1 MMKRALLFVSF
12 GACASVQMAQA
23 APTSAL
29 AKALPKVQ
37 YNRDVRPI
45 LSENCFSC
53 HGFDKNQR
61 KAGLRLDV
69 REDALAAKAF
79 VPGKPEVSELVKR
92 IFTNNA
98 DELMPPGDS
107 HKSLTAE
114 QKQILK
120 RWVAEGAEYQPHWAF
135 IAPVKAPV
143 PKPKNAKL
151 ARNVIDN
158 FILERLEKSGLRF
171 APETSREVL
180 LRRVTFDLTGLPPTP
195 AEVDAFL
202 ADKAPNAYDKVV
214 DRLLASPRYGEHM
227 AVYWLDA
234 VRYADTHGL
243 HFDNERHIWPYRDWV
258 VKAFNDNKPF
268 DQFTIEQ
275 LAGDLLPNSTREQK
289 VATGYNRCAPTSNEG
304 GSIAEELLYRYSVD
318 RTETTASV
326 FLGLTAGCAACHDH
340 KFDPVSQKDFY
351 QLYAFFNS
359 GADPAMDGNQ
369 PRTPPILKLSTP
381 EQEAQ
386 LVAWDNE
393 IGQTRAKIKE
403 AVAKLDYQDP
413 ALQTPPPAEQKVETI
428 WMEDA
433 FPESEAVFAN
443 GHPQTFISKESG
455 PVFSG
460 ERSLKRTD
468 AGLSQDVFERLKTPF
483 TVPTNG
489 ILFTYVYLDP
499 QNPPKSVMLQWNTG
513 TWSHRANWG
522 DADAIPY
529 GEKNT
534 VEKIQMGELP
544 KAGEWV
550 RLEVPVEKL
559 KLAAGVKFQ
568 GMAFTQFGGTVYWDK
583 AGVIYDANPASDP
596 NLSLTAWTNKLGT
609 KDPGNT
615 FPQDVRDIFKKKP
628 EERNDDQKARLR
640 EYYLSEVFSGGR
652 ETITPLKNLVTDLE
666 SKKKKLDGE
675 IAATMIW
682 ADTPQPRKAFVMLR
696 GQYDKP
702 GEEVQPGT
710 PAFLPAL
717 KKESNETRATRLDLA
732 RWMVAPEQ
740 PLTARVFVNRLWQ
753 QAFGTGLVKTSADFG
768 AQGQT
773 PSHPELLDWL
783 AVDFRESGWDIK
795 RLMKLIVSSA
805 AYRQESKLSP
815 RLRELDPENR
825 LIARGPRLR
834 LDAEAIRDNAL
845 FTSGLIN
852 LTMGGRGARPYQP
865 INIWEPLAYPGS
877 DTDKYVPDKGSGLYR
892 RSLYTFW
899 KRTAPQPAIIAFDAP
914 TREAFCT
921 RRERSNTPMQAL
933 VLMNDV
939 QHFEA
944 ARGLATRILKEGGKS
959 SDERLA
965 FGFRIVT
972 ARRPTA
978 KELEILRGSL
988 AKQLAHY
995 KANPDAAKKA
1005 LTVGES
1011 KPAEGIDPTEYAA
1024 WTMVSNLLL
1033 NLDETVTKN

>member
-1 MMKRALLFVSF
+1 M
-12 GACASVQMAQA
+12 
-23 APTSAL
+23 
-29 AKALPKVQ
+29 
-37 YNRDVRPI
+37 
-45 LSENCFSC
+45 
-53 HGFDKNQR
+53 
-61 KAGLRLDV
+61 
-69 REDALAAKAF
+69 
-79 VPGKPEVSELVKR
+79 
-92 IFTNNA
+92 
-98 DELMPPGDS
+98 
-107 HKSLTAE
+107 
-114 QKQILK
+114 
-120 RWVAEGAEYQPHWAF
+120 
-135 IAPVKAPV
+135 
-143 PKPKNAKL
+143 
-151 ARNVIDN
+151 ARNVFDN
-158 FILERLEKSGLRF
+158 FILERLEKNGLRF
-171 APETSREVL
+171 AAETSKEVL

-195 AEVDAFL
+195 VEVDAFL
-202 ADKAPNAYDKVV
+202 ADKALNAYEKVV

-258 VKAFNDNKPF
+258 VKAFNDNKRF

-275 LAGDLLPNSTREQK
+275 IAGDLLPNATREQK

-340 KFDPVSQKDFY
+340 KFDPVSQKEFY

-386 LVAWDNE
+386 LIAWDKE
-393 IGQTRAKIKE
+393 IGETRTKIKE

-413 ALQTPPPAEQKVETI
+413 ALQTPPPTEQKVETV
-428 WMEDA
+428 WVDDA
-433 FPESEAVFAN
+433 FPESESVIAN
-443 GHPQTFISKESG
+443 GHPQTFITKDNG

-468 AGLSQDVFERLKTPF
+468 AGLSQDVFERLKTSF
-483 TVPTNG
+483 TVPSNG
-489 ILFTYVYLDP
+489 TLFAYVYLDP

-529 GEKNT
+529 GQKNT

-544 KAGEWV
+544 KSGEWV

-559 KLAAGVKFQ
+559 KLGAGVKFQ

-583 AGVIYDANPASDP
+583 AGVVYDANPATDP
-596 NLSLTAWTNKLGT
+596 DLSLVAWTNKLGI
-609 KDPGNT
+609 KDPGNA
-615 FPQDVRDIFKKKP
+615 FPQDVRDIFKKKL
-628 EERNDDQKARLR
+628 EERSDEQKARLR
-640 EYYLSEVFSGGR
+640 EYYLSEVFSGAR
-652 ETITPLKNLVTDLE
+652 ETIAPLKNLAADLE
-666 SKKKKLDGE
+666 TKKKKLDGE

-682 ADTPQPRKAFVMLR
+682 ADLPEPRKAFVMLR

-717 KKESNETRATRLDLA
+717 KKETQEANDSRATRLDLA
-732 RWMVAPEQ
+732 RWMVSPEQ

-753 QAFGTGLVKTSADFG
+753 QAFGTGLVKTSSDFG

-783 AVDFRESGWDIK
+783 AVDFRESGWDVK

-805 AYRQESKLSP
+805 AYRQESKLMP

-825 LIARGPRLR
+825 LLARGPRLR
-834 LDAEAIRDNAL
+834 LDAEQIRDNAL

-852 LTMGGRGARPYQP
+852 LTIGGRGVRPYQP

-959 SDERLA
+959 DDERLA

-978 KELEILRGSL
+978 KESEILRGAL
-988 AKQLAHY
+988 ARQLVRY
-995 KANPDAAKKA
+995 KANPDAAKKT

-1011 KPAEGIDPTEYAA
+1011 KAAEGIESTEYAA
-1024 WTMVSNLLL
+1024 WTIVSNLLL

>member
-1 MMKRALLFVSF
+1 MKRALFITLLGV
-12 GACASVQMAQA
+12 CALAPTIQA
-23 APTSAL
+23 APT
-29 AKALPKVQ
+29 LPKVQ
-37 YNRDVRPI
+37 YNRDIRPI
-45 LSENCFSC
+45 LSENCFAC

-61 KAGLRLDV
+61 KASLRLDV
-69 REDALAAKAF
+69 REEALASRAF
-79 VPGKPEVSELVKR
+79 VPGQPDKSELVKR
-92 IFTNNA
+92 IFSNNA
-98 DELMPPGDS
+98 DELMPPADS
-107 HKSLTAE
+107 HKALTAE
-114 QKQILK
+114 QKQTLK
-120 RWVAEGAEYQPHWAF
+120 RWIAEGAEYQPHWAF
-135 IAPVKAPV
+135 ITPVKAPI
-143 PKPKNAKL
+143 PKPKNAKR
-151 ARNVIDN
+151 ARNLIDN
-158 FILERLEKSGLRF
+158 FILERLEKNGLQF
-171 APETSREVL
+171 APEASKEVL

-214 DRLLASPRYGEHM
+214 ERLLASPRYGEHM
-227 AVYWLDA
+227 AIYWLDA

-258 VKAFNDNKPF
+258 VKAFNDNKRF

-275 LAGDLLPNSTREQK
+275 LAGDLLPDATREQK

-304 GSIAEELLYRYSVD
+304 GSITEELLYRYSVD

-381 EQEAQ
+381 EQVAQ
-386 LVAWDNE
+386 MAAWDSE
-393 IGQTRAKIKE
+393 IQDARAKVKE
-403 AVAKLDYQDP
+403 AVAKLNYQDP
-413 ALQTPPPAEQKVETI
+413 ALQTPPPTEQKVETV
-428 WMEDA
+428 WVEDA

-443 GHPQTFISKESG
+443 GHPQSFITRDNG

-468 AGLSQDVFERLKTPF
+468 GGLSQDVFERLKTSF
-483 TVPTNG
+483 SVPSNG
-489 ILFTYVYLDP
+489 TLFAYVYLDP

-513 TWSHRANWG
+513 SWSHRANWG

-529 GEKNT
+529 GQKNT

-559 KLAAGVKFQ
+559 KLAAGTRFQ
-568 GMAFTQFGGTVYWDK
+568 GMAFTQFGGTVFWDK
-583 AGVIYDANPASDP
+583 AGIVYDANPATNP
-596 NLSLTAWTNKLGT
+596 ELSLIAWTNKSGA
-609 KDPGNT
+609 KDPSSA

-628 EERNDDQKARLR
+628 EERNDEQKARLR
-640 EYYLSEVFSGGR
+640 EYYLSEVFVGAR
-652 ETITPLKNLVTDLE
+652 ETILPLKNLAADLE
-666 SKKKKLDGE
+666 AKKKKLDSE
-675 IAATMIW
+675 IPATMIW

-710 PAFLPAL
+710 PAFLPEM
-717 KKESNETRATRLDLA
+717 KKETNEGRATRLDLA
-732 RWMVAPEQ
+732 RWMVSPEQ
-740 PLTARVFVNRLWQ
+740 PLTGRVFVNRLWQ

-768 AQGQT
+768 AQGQM

-795 RLMKLIVSSA
+795 RLMKLIVTSA
-805 AYRQESKLSP
+805 AYRQESKVTP
-815 RLRELDPENR
+815 HLRELDPENR
-825 LIARGPRLR
+825 LLARGPRLR
-834 LDAEAIRDNAL
+834 LDAEEIRDNAL
-845 FTSGLIN
+845 FASGLMDT
-852 LTMGGRGARPYQP
+852 TMGGRGVRPYQP

-959 SDERLA
+959 DDERLV
-965 FGFRIVT
+965 FGFRVVM

-978 KELEILRGSL
+978 KELAILRGAL
-988 AKQLAHY
+988 ARQMARY
-995 KANPDAAKKA
+995 IANPDAAKKA

-1011 KPAEGIDPTEYAA
+1011 KPAEGIEPTEYAA

-1033 NLDETVTKN
+1033 NLDETITKN